1 MSDYK
6 QLRQSALNRSLSDL
20 PRNVVPTG
28 NAYQDY
34 AVSRGISVDQA
45 RADHLNEVALR
56 KKAEL
61 EGIKAKQQQERQLR
75 VLAGESPDKVNREV
89 AIAEQNASTMS
100 GAQRLQNV
108 MNGGYDPE
116 FSRDLDNKSPEELG
130 MLYGAEVQAFATQR
144 ARNELS
150 AMATTMSNRGEQ
162 GSALGSI
169 VQGATQGTANL
180 LNTANIL
187 IHQGISAPIE
197 ALYDSAT
204 TDETYEA
211 ALRRKRA
218 QGWKG
223 HNEIQDGI
231 DGFFSQFDSEAQA
244 NEKKSDMAVGQ
255 LAEALRLRNERQYRN
270 KTEIDWDTARKAA
283 ASDADKLDNYGKN
296 ISKEK
301 LFTGVGE
308 QLPQLALAYA
318 TGGLGSSAFKS
329 AGTAYAGRGALSFG
343 EKAVVRLGTSE
354 LNKLGSIGA
363 SIGIG
368 AEAGAQD
375 FVGAGAD
382 AYKAVEELPQEALDK
397 SPNYQKLIKSGM
409 SPKDAR
415 EALAVEAAD
424 KAGTKSGLITAGSAG
439 ALGSIFEKALF
450 GLGGKLTKNNAILGL
465 GSPAT
470 EAFSEGLE
478 EYWNNTAP
486 KEAVNDV
493 LGYNYHADPSIYS
506 TSAVTQAAA
515 ISGLVGSAGAVR
527 TSGSVAKQA
536 ASKALNIAK
545 NTKFGKIVADKFN
558 KASKD
563 REETASA
570 EATTFEHFHKSEDNE
585 NSATAAV
592 IKTLVSEFAKAANV
606 KEEDLTTKDYENFSY
621 AVRDSYEKAKAENN
635 TEKVKHYEAIFD
647 TVRNAAF
654 ADLKENYSDKNILG
668 GKRLSNMIKK
678 LSDPNISE
686 EQKAKYLEYLEQAKA
701 KHIDSV
707 RVAQVLESGFMANL
721 DASRKFNP
729 DQEADNVDISEY
741 LNGKPVNLSN
751 VLFSATK
758 VKKDIQANPEK
769 ASAIFNKWVETAL
782 GTVTQEDVTP
792 EILKNIKA
800 TALDML
806 GVVSKS
812 DLSDNPYS
820 TASIKVI
827 KKLLNN
833 LPDNTSETQAKTFY
847 GKWLDPNKGVL
858 HYITNMAHNDDG
870 MSRLFAFRASQ
881 SAKFNALSNLLIE
894 QAGNTDSKGNFK
906 SPQKVL
912 LEEDKF
918 LQKQDG
924 SGDVEFT
931 SISQVQKYMGMLI
944 GEEKAFDKIIQDVV
958 DTLDSKSDKKPKTEE
973 KAKTESKAKENTTA
987 DMFEEGETNNESTEE
1002 TKAEPKAEEKAEPEK
1017 KDSTE
1022 EKVKSEP
1029 KEESKKDD
1037 FEEIKG
1043 ESEPIIAEDKTE
1055 AKKEDKN
1062 TSESR
1067 QNEQE
1072 AKSEEKAKETP
1083 KTEEKA
1089 PKTES
1094 KPKTEEKT
1102 VDPTKGIYRNKK
1114 GEVEIQASK
1123 NRSSILSNFSKY
1135 SFEYGGL
1142 KFDSIEEAYQVFK
1155 SNPQTEEELQQ
1166 RYEELTAKVA
1176 KLSGYRVDGN
1186 GIEVLKGK
1194 PKLSGTDTATNIELM
1209 RSLIAKRFK
1218 EDAAFR
1224 EALLSTKDST
1234 LVHGK
1239 GSVIEKAFTD
1249 ILTELRDGSVKAAT
1263 ESKAKKDSINIADL
1277 DAEKI
1282 KAIYSNYGVEI
1293 ADVNIVGNEA
1303 VNNVFKGVIYS
1314 GGAKGADRAWA
1325 AMINT
1330 TGVSSKQIHHFNLND
1345 KDSMENAIG
1354 TNIGLKPDSALVNTL
1369 EKVIS
1374 NFKDKDK
1381 FTRKAQGHIDKLRI
1395 ALQGGAKKANVRQVS
1410 LTGRNI
1416 LQVVWSSSVVAAAP
1430 ATGNIRSGTMTAIL
1444 LGAYLGK
1451 PVLVLDTNSKNG
1463 NDWYQVTGYKQGAY
1477 TMTKVADPMQFFGS
1491 SFSDGVSRNFT
1502 FVGSRNHLM
1511 NHENLRKEMVNF
1523 VTKAFNGNEDAIDK
1537 AFEKSIIDDGLMNDS
1552 RNSDKTYEETI
1563 NDNSEIAR
1571 VDSVKPSERKNFRQ
1585 ETLDAFHEAI
1595 ADLPKEE
1602 REAAERAAV
1611 INGFYYQGDSVFAR
1625 YGNKAMNQYD
1635 SLAKVLDST
1644 EEITDEDKAAALRD
1658 INTGLS
1664 EEDATNMVAT
1674 KPKEVDSLIDA
1685 VRNTVRFVEEKYA
1698 VSSLNLS
1705 KESMRN
1711 PSAVLDLYGKTED
1724 GRVVMPK
1731 GFIIGLALGFIDAIN
1746 HGLSGMAETTDNYE
1760 ENVSV
1765 NNKST
1770 YHQKFNPYFLTRED
1784 TNENSPTKGTLL
1796 VSKDAF
1802 KDIELLSSDLP
1813 SLGLPTN
1820 SYVEQLGNFMMKR
1833 LGVSFSKDMPIDV
1846 KHGTK
1851 SSLGNELFSLLHT
1864 SYLVRNYELSVP
1876 DGKFMTTK
1884 VMFSGALPAGI
1895 SPHFA
1900 RALQQIVFSAQFP
1913 NSEHV
1918 IYDPSKHGKVTKKG
1932 GVKETRTAEQTVEH
1946 YENLNFGEENPSPI
1960 ANVIEIAGLT
1970 NNSLFEPVMN
1980 PEWEKEKGY
1989 HVARLGEE
1997 SPFKGKHNPD
2007 VRHVPKTMKEARY
2020 NQTQIPFK
2028 LNLDAYA
2035 LLKDNPELFFRLYG
2049 GKDLEDKEGKTTQKV
2064 EQITSKS
2071 DQLRQQILTVEKI
2084 IQEAIEKNIP
2094 LEELVLY
2101 FDNKVI
2107 ANQRLMQTS
2116 PFNPQNNKILRELF
2130 QPVHNPI
2137 SVEELEAMSKDGQ
2150 VELTDGITLP
2160 LDVLK
2165 GYLADWEKGVTL
2177 TDDRDIVKHIK
2188 DVAKVLRD
2196 DLHNTT
2202 VTPVE
2207 AQERNLRNLFGAMAQ
2222 SLGIKVER
2230 EAPHA
2235 ALYKLAKLINTPLIQ
2250 DAIAIQT
2257 AALKGDT
2264 KSLDYDKAARAFADK
2279 YGNDTARAFAAVRA
2293 IATYLTAPNGKF
2305 DSYLFFETDGVTN
2318 GTTNYTA
2325 QDGTLTDLTHSV
2337 GIFEGQYLQH
2347 RILKLQEQGVDI
2359 NSLTPEE
2366 LSTLIGGMPEALR
2379 EREYIVESFLS
2390 VTPEEFDAMIKEGSI
2405 DAEVGRV
2412 AFRNNTNTAIQQLT
2426 SEVNFGAYEDKQRM
2440 PSASTV
2446 IDLFNNNGRKI
2457 GKAVVAI
2464 KSVVSDVY
2472 QQIAQE
2478 ITNDFIND
2486 FGADLRFNDPETQ
2499 DHLDTVHEIIKSQG
2513 LPQGINTKLAD
2524 IHNLAAL
2531 AVAID
2536 VPQSDQYNRT
2546 ARKIINRL
2554 EWAMYTF
2561 PQLAVRQPNA
2571 RMYFKRG
2578 NGDVVS
2584 YVPVDFFGMTINDLI
2599 SLSKKNVE
2607 VDAVSRSIAKSPSQP
2622 LVYGGGK
2629 NGIMNQMYND
2639 WSSAIVNLVDRVR
2652 ELHSDESTIKSD
2664 EATNLTRLL
2673 LTLQPT
2679 TGKFDFDVNKF
2690 KDSYYMSQLT
2700 KTIIRDGYDNVR
2712 DNLGKLTV
2720 AASRGVYSPLI
2731 NTRQV
2736 MSTQS
2741 DSLLRIAYVNF
2752 HKGLEQFKK
2761 ERAER
2766 NGWDENHIE
2775 YNTLPDKATFE
2786 AILKKAYLEAGL
2798 PTAASDKAAKGIS
2811 SYYENNL
2818 TGNEQNLKTDSG
2830 LVRPSVVTNVASK
2843 STKYGGDYITTYKI
2857 YEAFKA
2863 YHSLGAKVLTNTV
2876 VSREALV
2883 QDKVLQ
2889 AFRTLGIFFTNV
2901 YDGLDAMW
2909 QYAKAFSRITNTA
2922 FYNVHD
2928 NSNITQDHL
2937 LKFMYSSIMNY
2948 RLPAVKEDKLKRMR
2962 ELMDKEV
2969 KGVIYNNIVD
2979 ANRALADAIDK
2990 TINDA
2995 EVKKP
3000 ISVSGNEYLGY
3011 VTLTRSENNSENGF
3025 FAENKVKAFA
3035 EGKDVPLTELNTK
3048 QLMEAHLFAG
3058 YSVYEIEESGKFYI
3072 SESIEYDNPNLV
3084 AYRHKNRLKGTFSD
3098 MRRQAIEKEVMYKVW
3113 NNDLPIAVGTFAGTG
3128 TGSTHNFNPTTIR
3141 NLEKLNQEYKQY
3153 VIELQKKDPD
3163 SYIPTFN
3170 EFVYSGYHSLGDKI
3184 KEYLRI
3190 AQGKYPVF
3198 SDIDKSDFATEP
3210 KNLKEAF
3217 KTLDKYVNSHF
3228 LSNYHAK
3235 LLYTLRPLMET
3246 LGIDE
3251 LPVTDDASVF
3261 KEWADKAGVPFDDS
3275 GLVVEGQY
3283 IGGAGIYFDGQI
3295 KSLAHEVIHAVM
3307 ENSLNL
3313 YFGTDK
3319 ASIDFRKANKGFVQ
3333 NAQLLVEQ
3341 VKSFAKFLD
3350 DSSFL
3355 NDEVA
3360 KVMNMSAN
3368 EIAVEEDKRV
3378 AIIGLAKVLDNPEST
3393 PKDKYVALQ
3402 EILAYALT
3410 EESLVGKLAK
3420 ASGAEVR
3427 GAKKSVWQK
3436 IVSAV
3441 RDRISVLTKA
3451 FSKLWFGSDTVAAKD
3466 SLMPELL
3473 ASMQS
3478 LAEQAHKA
3486 EAQTE
3491 IFTNLYSAT
3500 KEEAAAENEVYS
3512 FLDDLVKT
3520 YNNNSS
3526 IDFNSPIF
3534 SKPTNKVIFSLSDEM
3549 AKQLIANGYKL
3560 SPLQR
3565 ESLSRLSL
3573 LLQTVMDND
3582 NGFRTLATSILN
3594 DVMTSEDVENILPS
3608 QVVKVLQDKSS
3619 EGAVAQTLALLAVI
3633 PETSSL
3639 TNKAEE
3645 KVDILP
3651 RIGRTIE
3658 NILSG
3663 NTKAKESLMA
3673 QIRHLA
3679 STASGYD
3686 YSLISDKLFK
3696 DEIVKE
3702 KFKDAAER
3710 DVIADK
3716 VENLT
3721 GVLPEGFASIIQH
3734 VMMDWAS
3741 MPLEGMTNA
3750 DTESFVGKSLQNI
3763 LENRIKDKGRIDGIG
3778 RLIRLFIQMRNDTKP
3793 FYRMRA
3799 SFSATLEH
3807 VRERSRKAVPN
3818 TIHAAF
3824 RQEGVKIRSGQDK
3837 AIANAILRTSAFN
3850 LYTGNSKAFAKLL
3863 TDSTAR
3869 SARIESLY
3877 NELKNKL
3884 GSMGIDVNVANWINW
3899 QTSGLADLQTKRVA
3913 KSFNG
3918 ITHSILPNTRAIAA
3932 LPIGKQYT
3940 GNRTYQSLIDDLL
3953 PMVQEMTALKALNNV
3968 SNEDI
3973 AEVVELTK
3981 YKAFDMLMSQAKDID
3996 NFGDKYDLRGTEG
4009 IVMNKR
4015 NPNQDMKVVK
4025 EGSEEMLEM
4034 SKMGYKPIDTIKWA
4048 NQEYIVMFTD
4058 ANPLSRY
4065 QAGSFGFAGMSNKGT
4080 ALSSG
4085 EGLRSVATQINDK
4098 NIRFDQIINNTYA
4111 AAMYNKNFYD
4121 GMTEY
4126 SHVKPLIGRTG
4137 KIYAHSLEVDSDTV
4151 ENTFQTTEEGISAL
4165 GNLQGRYFEQDFT
4178 IKVNTKNAEIL
4189 KNEYL
4194 NSRRKQEWIILD
4206 GKVKPLSNK
4215 PADIQY
4221 ANHLNDF
4228 YERLPKQTRDLL
4240 TETKGLP
4247 VRKSEVDNIVG
4258 YNRIDVTNL
4267 FNGTSTLPTNV
4278 QETIRN
4284 VLGTFGISKENIKYL
4299 KDAQDVFAGLVGYVK
4314 EIMLIRS
4321 IIVPVQNIVSN
4332 VIHLVNLGIPLKD
4345 IVTNTRVGIAEAKRY
4360 TENRIQIA
4368 ELYTAM
4374 RDPNMTQAKR
4384 DVLTARIKH
4393 LSDTIKN
4400 SPINPLVEAGM
4411 FSNISSAAG
4420 YEQQGLDKS
4429 FNIRSRVKD
4438 KLGLTDWFDAFN
4450 ASGFGRFV
4458 NNLLIAESS
4467 DTFDFM
4473 KKSLDY
4479 GDFVAK
4485 FVLYEHL
4492 TKKSAINSR
4501 AALDIALEEFVNYSM
4516 NRGATFDYLNTMGLT
4531 WFVSY
4536 ATGIQKVI
4544 WKMMRRSALKTSAI
4558 YAMSKATGI
4567 SAVPVGNPI
4576 DKSWD
4581 YATSPTNVLDGFEA
4595 HYLHKLFEMF

>member
-1 MSDYK
+1 MANNYVNPFLKALSNHKVGAGRVDYT
-6 QLRQSALNRSLSDL
+6 SPFVDAALAQ
-20 PRNVVPTG
+20 G
-28 NAYQDY
+28 
-34 AVSRGISVDQA
+34 VSTDVA
-45 RADHLNEVALR
+45 RERHIAEVTAR
-56 KKAEL
+56 KKAAIDSAQAE
-61 EGIKAKQQQERQLR
+61 QERERNLR
-75 VLAGESPDKVNREV
+75 ILGGESPEVVEKERE
-89 AIAEQNASTMS
+89 ASAQYENMTGAERFQN
-100 GAQRLQNV
+100 LLK
-108 MNGGYDPE
+108 GGYDPE
-116 FSRDLDNKSPEELG
+116 YYRALKEKSPYDVGL
-130 MLYGAEVQAFATQR
+130 LYGDEA
-144 ARNELS
+144 
-150 AMATTMSNRGEQ
+150 
-162 GSALGSI
+162 GSI
-169 VQGATQGTANL
+169 AQQLQVNRLQNVSTVLGGEDKAGSVVGT
-180 LNTANIL
+180 I
-187 IHQGISAPIE
+187 
-197 ALYDSAT
+197 
-204 TDETYEA
+204 
-211 ALRRKRA
+211 A
-218 QGWKG
+218 QGLG
-223 HNEIQDGI
+223 RGV
-231 DGFFSQFDSEAQA
+231 SQLGNTVLSL
-244 NEKKSDMAVGQ
+244 GQ
-255 LAEALRLRNERQYRN
+255 LAVDDGSTTLEDFAKREQDISEFWDEFNSSRQNYKKRSDASIKALAEDARIDTEMSLAQQGVEREEARRQ
-270 KTEIDWDTARKAA
+270 A
-283 ASDADKLDNYGKN
+283 ASLADTIDYYGN
-296 ISKEK
+296 NTTTEDIWS
-301 LFTGVGE
+301 GVGE
-308 QLPQLALAYA
+308 QLPQLAAAIYS
-318 TGGLGSSAFKS
+318 GGLSAAGTKLATATASKALTGAVKKS
-329 AGTAYAGRGALSFG
+329 AIK
-343 EKAVVRLGTSE
+343 KAAT
-354 LNKLGSIGA
+354 IGA
-363 SIGIG
+363 SLGIG
-368 AEAGAQD
+368 AEAGLQD
-375 FVGAGAD
+375 GLSAASE
-382 AYKAVEELPQEALDK
+382 AYSDIMQMSKEELQSA
-397 SPNYQKLIKSGM
+397 PNYVALINQGKSHE
-409 SPKDAR
+409 
-415 EALAVEAAD
+415 EAKKELALSAA
-424 KAGTKSGLITAGSAG
+424 KRAGTVSGLYTFGSAG
-439 ALGSIFEKALF
+439 TIGSF
-450 GLGGKLTKNNAILGL
+450 GERILGGFTKGSTKGGALMGL
-465 GSPAT
+465 SSLAT
-470 EAFSEGLE
+470 EPASEYGE
-478 EYWNNTAP
+478 EFVNITAP
-486 KEAVNDV
+486 KEAVNTA
-493 LGYNYHADPSIYS
+493 LGEDKYADPTIYAK
-506 TSAVTQAAA
+506 TGATRAAA
-515 ISGLVGSAGAVR
+515 IAGAFGGASSVK
-527 TSGSVAKQA
+527 TSGSIAKHA
-536 ASKALNIAK
+536 ASKALDVVK
-545 NTKFGKIVADKFN
+545 NTKFGKSVAEKFN

-563 REETASA
+563 REETAST
-570 EATTFEHFHKSEDNE
+570 EATAFEHFHKSEDNE

-635 TEKVKHYEAIFD
+635 EEKIKHYEAIFD

-654 ADLKENYSDKNILG
+654 ADLKENYSDKSILG

-707 RVAQVLESGFMANL
+707 HVAQVLESGFMANL
-721 DASRKFNP
+721 DASRRFNP
-729 DQEADNVDISEY
+729 EQEADNVDISEY

-792 EILKNIKA
+792 EILKNIKT

-806 GVVSKS
+806 GVMSKS
-812 DLSDNPYS
+812 DLSDNAYT
-820 TASIKVI
+820 TASLNVV
-827 KKLLNN
+827 KKLLNK
-833 LPDNTSETQAKTFY
+833 LPDNMSETQAKTFY

-858 HYITNMAHNDDG
+858 HYITNMAHTDDG

-881 SAKFNALSNLLIE
+881 AAKFNALSNLLIE
-894 QAGNTDSKGNFK
+894 QAGHTDSKGNFK

-924 SGDVEFT
+924 TGDVEFT
-931 SISQVQKYMGMLI
+931 SISQVQKYMGMLV

-958 DTLDSKSDKKPKTEE
+958 DTLDAKSGKKPKTEE
-973 KAKTESKAKENTTA
+973 KAKTESKAKEGTTA
-987 DMFEEGETNNESTEE
+987 DMFEEEEAKNESTEE
-1002 TKAEPKAEEKAEPEK
+1002 TKAEPKAEVKA
-1017 KDSTE
+1017 
-1022 EKVKSEP
+1022 EP
-1029 KEESKKDD
+1029 KEESKQEAKQDN
-1037 FEEIKG
+1037 FEEVKE
-1043 ESEPIIAEDKTE
+1043 ESEPIVAEDKTE

-1083 KTEEKA
+1083 KSEEKA

-1094 KPKTEEKT
+1094 KPKSEEKT
-1102 VDPTKGIYRNKK
+1102 VDPTRGIYRNKK
-1114 GEVEIQASK
+1114 GEVEVQASK
-1123 NRSSILSNFSKY
+1123 NRSSILSNFAKY

-1166 RYEELTAKVA
+1166 RYEELSA
-1176 KLSGYRVDGN
+1176 KLAKIDGYRVDGN
-1186 GIEVLKGK
+1186 GVEVLKGK

-1224 EALLSTKDST
+1224 EALLSTKGST

-1249 ILTELRDGSVKAAT
+1249 ILTELRDGSAKAAT
-1263 ESKAKKDSINIADL
+1263 ESKAKKDSINIAAL

-1282 KAIYSNYGVEI
+1282 KDIYSNYGIEI

-1303 VNNVFKGVIYS
+1303 VDNAFKGVIYS
-1314 GGAKGADRAWA
+1314 GGAKGADRVLA

-1345 KDSMENAIG
+1345 QDSMENAIG
-1354 TNIGLKPDSALVNTL
+1354 TNIGLKPDWKLVESL
-1369 EKVIS
+1369 DKVIS
-1374 NFKDKDK
+1374 NIKGKDK
-1381 FTRKAQGHIDKLRI
+1381 FERKAQRHIRDLSI
-1395 ALQGGAKKANVRQVS
+1395 ALQGGANEDGIRQAS
-1410 LTGRNI
+1410 LAARNI
-1416 LQVVWSSSVVAAAP
+1416 LQVVWSSAVVAAAP

-1444 LGAYLGK
+1444 LGAYLGR

-1502 FVGSRNHLM
+1502 FIGSRNHLL
-1511 NHENLRKEMVNF
+1511 NHENLRVEMVNF
-1523 VTKAFNGNEDAIDK
+1523 ITKAFNGNEDAVDK
-1537 AFEKSIIDDGLMNDS
+1537 AFEEAIIDDNLMADT
-1552 RNSDKTYEETI
+1552 RNSGKTYEEHI
-1563 NDNSEIAR
+1563 NDNSDILK

-1644 EEITDEDKAAALRD
+1644 EESTDEDKVSALRD
-1658 INTGLS
+1658 INTDLT
-1664 EEDATNMVAT
+1664 EEAAANMVAT
-1674 KPKEVDSLIDA
+1674 KPEDVDALIEG
-1685 VRNTVRFVEEKYA
+1685 VRNAVRFVEEKYA
-1698 VSSLNLS
+1698 VSSLNMS

-1724 GRVVMPK
+1724 GRIVMPK
-1731 GFIIGLALGFIDAIN
+1731 GFTIGLALGFIDAVN

-1760 ENVSV
+1760 ESV
-1765 NNKST
+1765 DVGSEAT
-1770 YHQKFNPYFLTRED
+1770 YHQRFNPYILTRED
-1784 TNENSPTKGTLL
+1784 DNERSPTRGSLL
-1796 VSKDAF
+1796 VSKDFF
-1802 KDIELLSSDLP
+1802 KDIEFTSSDL
-1813 SLGLPTN
+1813 SNLGMPTN
-1820 SYVEQLGNFMMKR
+1820 TYVEQLGNFMMKR
-1833 LGVSFSKDMPIDV
+1833 LGVSFSKDIPVDV

-1851 SSLGNELFSLLHT
+1851 SSLGNELLALLHT
-1864 SYLVRNYELSVP
+1864 SFLVRNYNLTVA
-1876 DGKFMTTK
+1876 DGSFKTTK

-1900 RALQQIVFSAQFP
+1900 RAFQQAVYRVQFP
-1913 NSEHV
+1913 NSEYV
-1918 IYDPSKHGKVTKKG
+1918 IYDPNKHGVITKKG
-1932 GVKETRTAEQTVEH
+1932 GKKETRTVEQTIEH
-1946 YENLNFGEENPSPI
+1946 FENLNFGEENPSPI

-1980 PEWEKEKGY
+1980 PEWAKEKGY

-2007 VRHVPKTMKEARY
+2007 VRHVPKSLKEARHS
-2020 NQTQIPFK
+2020 QTQIPFK

-2035 LLKDNPELFFRLYG
+2035 LFKDNPDLFFRLHG
-2049 GKDLEDKEGKTTQKV
+2049 GKDLEDKEGKTSQKV
-2064 EQITSKS
+2064 EQISSKS
-2071 DQLRQQILTVEKI
+2071 DQLRQQMNTVEKI
-2084 IQEAIEKNIP
+2084 IQESVEKGIP
-2094 LEELVLY
+2094 LDELVLY

-2137 SVEELEAMSKDGQ
+2137 SVEDLEAMSKDGQ
-2150 VELTDGITLP
+2150 VELADGITLP
-2160 LDVLK
+2160 LDILRD
-2165 GYLADWEKGVTL
+2165 YLEDWKEGVTL

-2188 DVAKVLRD
+2188 DVAKGLRE

-2202 VTPVE
+2202 VSPVDV
-2207 AQERNLRNLFGAMAQ
+2207 QTRNLRNLFGAMAQ
-2222 SLGIKVER
+2222 ALGIKVER

-2235 ALYKLAKLINTPLIQ
+2235 ALYKLAKLINKPLIQ
-2250 DAIAIQT
+2250 DVIAIQD

-2264 KSLDYDKAARAFADK
+2264 KSIDYDKAARAFADK

-2293 IATYLTAPNGKF
+2293 ITTYLTAPNGKF

-2325 QDGTLTDLTHSV
+2325 QDGTLTNLTHSV
-2337 GIFEGQYLQH
+2337 GIFEGRYLQH

-2379 EREYIVESFLS
+2379 EREYIVESFLNVS
-2390 VTPEEFDAMIKEGSI
+2390 PEEFEAMIKEGSI
-2405 DAEVGRV
+2405 DAEAGRV
-2412 AFRNNTNTAIQQLT
+2412 TFRNDTNTAIQQLS
-2426 SEVNFGAYEDKQRM
+2426 SEVNFGTYEDKERM

-2457 GKAVVAI
+2457 GKAVVST

-2478 ITNDFIND
+2478 ITNSFVSN
-2486 FGADLRFNDPETQ
+2486 FGANLLFHNPETQ
-2499 DHLDTVHEIIKSQG
+2499 DHLNLIDEIVKG
-2513 LPQGINTKLAD
+2513 EGFPNGINTKLAD
-2524 IHNLAAL
+2524 IHNLDAL
-2531 AVAID
+2531 SVAIN
-2536 VPQSDQYNRT
+2536 VPQLDQYNET
-2546 ARKIINRL
+2546 ASRVTKRL
-2554 EWAMYTF
+2554 NWAMFTF

-2571 RMYFKRG
+2571 RMYFRSKDG
-2578 NGDVVS
+2578 SVVG
-2584 YVPVDFFGMTINDLI
+2584 YTPIDFFDMTINDVI
-2599 SLSKKNVE
+2599 SLNRKNVE
-2607 VDAVSRSIAKSPSQP
+2607 VDAVSRSIAKSPAQP

-2639 WSSAIVNLVDRVR
+2639 WSSAIVDLVDRIR
-2652 ELHSDESTIKSD
+2652 ELHSDESTIGSA
-2664 EATNLTRLL
+2664 ESVNLTRLL
-2673 LTLQPT
+2673 LALQPT
-2679 TGKFDFDVNKF
+2679 LNRFNLDVSKF
-2690 KDSYYMSQLT
+2690 KDTYYMSQLT
-2700 KTIIRDGYDNVR
+2700 KSIIRDSYNNVR

-2720 AASRGVYSPLI
+2720 SASKAVYSPLI
-2731 NTRQV
+2731 ATREI
-2736 MSTQS
+2736 MSS
-2741 DSLLRIAYVNF
+2741 LADSLMNIAYANF

-2786 AILKKAYLEAGL
+2786 SILKKAYLEAGL
-2798 PTAASDKAAKGIS
+2798 PTAASDKAAKGIM

-2818 TGNEQNLKTDSG
+2818 TGNEKKLKTDAG
-2830 LVRPSVVTNVASK
+2830 LVRPTVVTNIASK
-2843 STKYGGDYITTYKI
+2843 SAKYNGDYIDTYKV

-2889 AFRTLGIFFTNV
+2889 AFKTLGINFTNV

-2909 QYAKAFSRITNTA
+2909 QYAKAFSLITNTA
-2922 FYNVHD
+2922 FYNVHE

-2937 LKFMYSSIMNY
+2937 LKFLHSSIMNY
-2948 RLPAVKEDKLKRMR
+2948 RLPAIKEDRLNRMR

-2969 KGVIYNNIVD
+2969 SGIVFANNGE
-2979 ANRALADAIDK
+2979 ALQALYDAILK
-2990 TINDA
+2990 TLKDD
-2995 EVKKP
+2995 EVKAP
-3000 ISVSGNEYLGY
+3000 ISVSGNEYLGLA
-3011 VTLTRSENNSENGF
+3011 TLGDRTDSDNVDSFFSEDKVKSFAKGEKVILTENN
-3025 FAENKVKAFA
+3025 
-3035 EGKDVPLTELNTK
+3035 TRY
-3048 QLMEAHLFAG
+3048 LMQAHLNYG
-3058 YSVYEIEESGKFYI
+3058 YSVYENEETGKFYI
-3072 SESIEYDNPNLV
+3072 SENVDFANPNLL
-3084 AYRHKNRLKGTFSD
+3084 AYKRRNKLKNIFSD
-3098 MRRQAIEKEVMYKVW
+3098 MRRQAIEKKVMYEVW
-3113 NNDLPIAVGTFAGTG
+3113 KNDLPVAVGTFAGTG
-3128 TGSTHNFNPTTIR
+3128 TGSVHNFNPTTIN
-3141 NLEKLNQEYKQY
+3141 NLAKLNEEYDRY
-3153 VIELQKKDPD
+3153 VAKLKEDDPN

-3170 EFVYSGYHSLGDKI
+3170 EFVYSGYHFLGEKI
-3184 KEYLRI
+3184 KEYLRV
-3190 AQGKYPVF
+3190 AQGAYPAFTGVG
-3198 SDIDKSDFATEP
+3198 IDGFAVKP
-3210 KNLKEAF
+3210 KNMEEAF
-3217 KTLDKYVNSHF
+3217 KELDRYVNSHF

-3235 LLYTLRPLMET
+3235 LLYALRPLMET
-3246 LGIDE
+3246 LGIDK
-3251 LPVTDDASVF
+3251 LPITVDANEF
-3261 KEWADKAGVPFDDS
+3261 KEWADKAGVPFDNS
-3275 GLVVEGQY
+3275 GLAVEGQY
-3283 IGGAGIYFDGQI
+3283 ITDTGIYFDGQV

-3307 ENSLNL
+3307 EQSLNL
-3313 YFGTDK
+3313 YFGDDK

-3333 NAQLLVEQ
+3333 NAQLLIEQ
-3341 VKSFAKFLD
+3341 VRTFAKFLD

-3378 AIIGLAKVLDNPEST
+3378 AIIALAKVLENPEST
-3393 PKDKYVALQ
+3393 PKDKYIALQ

-3441 RDRISVLTKA
+3441 RDRISALTKA
-3451 FSKLWFGSDTVAAKD
+3451 FSKLWFGSDKVAARD

-3491 IFTNLYSAT
+3491 IFNNLYSAT

-3534 SKPTNKVIFSLSDEM
+3534 SKPTNKVIFTLSDEL
-3549 AKQLIANGYKL
+3549 AKQLIKDGYKL

-3565 ESLSRLSL
+3565 ESMSRLSL

-3582 NGFRTLATSILN
+3582 NSFRTLATSILN
-3594 DVMTSEDVENILPS
+3594 DVMTSEDVENILPP
-3608 QVVKVLQDKSS
+3608 QVINALHSKSS

-3639 TNKAEE
+3639 VNKSEE

-3663 NTKAKESLMA
+3663 NTKAKESLMN

-3696 DEIVKE
+3696 DEIVKD
-3702 KFKDAAER
+3702 KFKNAAER
-3710 DVIADK
+3710 DIIADK

-3734 VMMDWAS
+3734 VMMDWAT

-3807 VRERSRKAVPN
+3807 VRERSRNTVPN

-3824 RQEGVKIRSGQDK
+3824 RQEGVRIRPVQDK

-3869 SARIESLY
+3869 STRIEAIY
-3877 NELKNKL
+3877 NELSDKL
-3884 GSMGIDVNVANWINW
+3884 RSMGIDANVANWINW
-3899 QTSGLADLQTKRVA
+3899 QTSGLADLQTKRIA

-3953 PMVQEMTALKALNNV
+3953 PMVQEMTALKALNNA
-3968 SNEDI
+3968 SKDDI
-3973 AEVVELTK
+3973 AEVVDLTQ
-3981 YKAFDMLMSQAKDID
+3981 YKAFDMLVAQAKDID

-4015 NPNQDMKVVK
+4015 NHNQDMKVVK

-4048 NQEYIVMFTD
+4048 NQEYVVMFTD

-4065 QAGSFGFAGMSNKGT
+4065 QTGSFGFAGMSNKGT
-4080 ALSSG
+4080 ALSNG
-4085 EGLRSVATQINDK
+4085 EGLRSVATEVSDK

-4111 AAMYNKNFYD
+4111 AAMYNRNFYD

-4178 IKVNTKNAEIL
+4178 IKVNAKNAEIL
-4189 KNEYL
+4189 KKEYL
-4194 NSRRKQEWIILD
+4194 NSRRKQEWVILD

-4215 PADIQY
+4215 PVDVQY

-4240 TETKGLP
+4240 AETKGLP

-4278 QETIRN
+4278 QEGIRN
-4284 VLGTFGISKENIKYL
+4284 VLGAFGISKENIKYL
-4299 KDAQDVFAGLVGYVK
+4299 KEAQDIFAGAVGYVK
-4314 EIMLIRS
+4314 KIMLIRS
-4321 IIVPVQNIVSN
+4321 IAVPVQNIISN
-4332 VIHLVNLGIPLKD
+4332 AIHLVNLGIPVRD
-4345 IVTNTRVGIAEAKRY
+4345 IVTNTRIGIAEAKRY

-4368 ELYTAM
+4368 ELYTQL
-4374 RDPNMTQAKR
+4374 RDPNLSQAKR

-4393 LSDTIKN
+4393 LSDAIKN

-4420 YEQQGLDKS
+4420 YEQQGLNKD
-4429 FNIRSRVKD
+4429 FTVRSRLKD
-4438 KLGLTDWFDAFN
+4438 KLGLTDWFDAFDN
-4450 ASGFGRFV
+4450 SGFGRFV
-4458 NNLLIAESS
+4458 NNLLISDGS
-4467 DTFDFM
+4467 DTSEFM
-4473 KKSLDY
+4473 EKSLDY

-4531 WFVSY
+4531 WFMSY

-4581 YATSPTNVLDGFEA
+4581 YATSPSNVLDGFEA

>member
-1 MSDYK
+1 MANNYVNPFLKALSNHKVGAGRVDYT
-6 QLRQSALNRSLSDL
+6 SPFVDAALAQ
-20 PRNVVPTG
+20 G
-28 NAYQDY
+28 
-34 AVSRGISVDQA
+34 VSTDVA
-45 RADHLNEVALR
+45 RERHIAEVTAR
-56 KKAEL
+56 KKAAIDSAQAE
-61 EGIKAKQQQERQLR
+61 QERERNLR
-75 VLAGESPDKVNREV
+75 ILGGESPEVVEKERE
-89 AIAEQNASTMS
+89 ASAQYENMTGAERFQN
-100 GAQRLQNV
+100 LLK
-108 MNGGYDPE
+108 GGYDPE
-116 FSRDLDNKSPEELG
+116 YYRALKEKSPYDVGL
-130 MLYGAEVQAFATQR
+130 LYGDEA
-144 ARNELS
+144 
-150 AMATTMSNRGEQ
+150 
-162 GSALGSI
+162 GSI
-169 VQGATQGTANL
+169 AQQLQVNRLQNVSTVLGGEDKAGSVVGTIAQGLGRGVSQLG
-180 LNTANIL
+180 NTVLSLGQLAVDDGSTTL
-187 IHQGISAPIE
+187 EDFAKREQGISE
-197 ALYDSAT
+197 FW
-204 TDETYEA
+204 DEFNSSRQNYK
-211 ALRRKRA
+211 KRA
-218 QGWKG
+218 DASIK
-223 HNEIQDGI
+223 
-231 DGFFSQFDSEAQA
+231 A
-244 NEKKSDMAVGQ
+244 
-255 LAEALRLRNERQYRN
+255 LAEDARIDTEMSLAQQGVER
-270 KTEIDWDTARKAA
+270 EEARRQA
-283 ASDADKLDNYGKN
+283 ASLADTIDYYGN
-296 ISKEK
+296 NTTTEDIWS
-301 LFTGVGE
+301 GVGE
-308 QLPQLALAYA
+308 QLPQLAAAIYS
-318 TGGLGSSAFKS
+318 GGLSAAGTKLATATASKALTGAVKKS
-329 AGTAYAGRGALSFG
+329 AIK
-343 EKAVVRLGTSE
+343 KAAT
-354 LNKLGSIGA
+354 IGA
-363 SIGIG
+363 SLGIG
-368 AEAGAQD
+368 AEAGLQD
-375 FVGAGAD
+375 GLSAASETYSDIMQMSKEELQSAPNYVALINQGKSHEEAKKELALSAAKRAGA
-382 AYKAVEELPQEALDK
+382 V
-397 SPNYQKLIKSGM
+397 
-409 SPKDAR
+409 
-415 EALAVEAAD
+415 
-424 KAGTKSGLITAGSAG
+424 SGLYTFGSAG
-439 ALGSIFEKALF
+439 TIGSF
-450 GLGGKLTKNNAILGL
+450 GERILGGFTKGSTKGGALMGL
-465 GSPAT
+465 SSLAT
-470 EAFSEGLE
+470 EPASEYGE
-478 EYWNNTAP
+478 EFVNITAP
-486 KEAVNDV
+486 KEAVNTA
-493 LGYNYHADPSIYS
+493 LGEDKYADPTIYAK
-506 TSAVTQAAA
+506 TGATRAAA
-515 ISGLVGSAGAVR
+515 IAGAFGGASSVK
-527 TSGSVAKQA
+527 TSGSIAKHA
-536 ASKALNIAK
+536 ASKALDVAK
-545 NTKFGKIVADKFN
+545 NTKFGKSVAEKFN

-570 EATTFEHFHKSEDNE
+570 EASAFEHFHKSEDNE

-635 TEKVKHYEAIFD
+635 EEKIKHYEAIFD

-668 GKRLSNMIKK
+668 GKRLANMIKK

-701 KHIDSV
+701 KHVDSA
-707 RVAQVLESGFMANL
+707 RVAQVLESSFMVNL
-721 DASRKFNP
+721 DTSRNFNP
-729 DQEADNVDISEY
+729 EQEADEVDISKY
-741 LNGKPVNLSN
+741 LNGKPANLSN
-751 VLFSATK
+751 VLFSATR

-782 GTVTQEDVTP
+782 GTITQEDVTP
-792 EILKNIKA
+792 DILKNIKA

-806 GVVSKS
+806 NTMSKS

-827 KKLLNN
+827 KKLLNK
-833 LPDNTSETQAKTFY
+833 LPDNMSETQAKTFY

-858 HYITNMAHNDDG
+858 HYITNMANTDDG

-894 QAGNTDSKGNFK
+894 QAGNVDSKGNFK

-912 LEEDKF
+912 LDEDKF

-924 SGDVEFT
+924 SGDVEFK
-931 SISQVQKYMGMLI
+931 SIKEVHKYMGMLI

-958 DTLDSKSDKKPKTEE
+958 DTLDAKTGKKPKSEE
-973 KAKTESKAKENTTA
+973 TPKAEPKAEENTTA
-987 DMFEEGETNNESTEE
+987 DMFEEEETNNESTEE
-1002 TKAEPKAEEKAEPEK
+1002 TKAEPEAKKESTSEPEK
-1017 KDSTE
+1017 ESTTE
-1022 EKVKSEP
+1022 EKVKDKP
-1029 KEESKKDD
+1029 KEESKKNDSTKD
-1037 FEEIKG
+1037 NFEEVK
-1043 ESEPIIAEDKTE
+1043 EEAEPIIAEDKTE
-1055 AKKEDKN
+1055 AKKEEKN

-1067 QNEQE
+1067 QNKPE
-1072 AKSEEKAKETP
+1072 AKVEEKAKETS

-1123 NRSSILSNFSKY
+1123 NRSSVLSNFSKY

-1166 RYEELTAKVA
+1166 RYEELSA
-1176 KLSGYRVDGN
+1176 KLAKIDGYRVDGN
-1186 GIEVLKGK
+1186 GVEVLKGK

-1224 EALLSTKDST
+1224 EALLSTKGST

-1249 ILTELRDGSVKAAT
+1249 ILTELRDGSAKAAA
-1263 ESKAKKDSINIADL
+1263 ESKAKKDSINIAAL

-1293 ADVNIVGNEA
+1293 ADVNIIGNEA
-1303 VNNVFKGVIYS
+1303 VDNAFKGVIYS
-1314 GGAKGADRAWA
+1314 GGAKGADRVWA
-1325 AMINT
+1325 AMINA

-1345 KDSMENAIG
+1345 QDSMENAIG
-1354 TNIGLKPDSALVNTL
+1354 TNIGLKPDWKLVESL

-1374 NFKDKDK
+1374 NIKGKDK
-1381 FTRKAQGHIDKLRI
+1381 FERKAQRHIRDLSI
-1395 ALQGGAKKANVRQVS
+1395 AIQGGANEDGIRQAS
-1410 LTGRNI
+1410 LAARNI
-1416 LQVVWSSSVVAAAP
+1416 LQVVWSSAVVAAAP

-1444 LGAYLGK
+1444 LGAYLGR
-1451 PVLVLDTNSKNG
+1451 PVLVLDTNSQNG
-1463 NDWYQVTGYKQGAY
+1463 NDWYQVTGYKNGAY

-1511 NHENLRKEMVNF
+1511 NHENLRAEMVNF

-1537 AFEKSIIDDGLMNDS
+1537 AFEEAIIDDNLMADT
-1552 RNSDKTYEETI
+1552 RNSGKSYEEHI
-1563 NDNSEIAR
+1563 NDNSDILK

-1644 EEITDEDKAAALRD
+1644 EEITDEDKASALRD
-1658 INTGLS
+1658 INTDLT
-1664 EEDATNMVAT
+1664 EEAAANMVAT
-1674 KPKEVDSLIDA
+1674 KPEDVDALIEG
-1685 VRNTVRFVEEKYA
+1685 VRNAVRFVEEKYA
-1698 VSSLNLS
+1698 VSSLNMS

-1724 GRVVMPK
+1724 GRIVMPK
-1731 GFIIGLALGFIDAIN
+1731 GFTISLALGFIDAIN

-1760 ENVSV
+1760 ESV
-1765 NNKST
+1765 DVGSEAT
-1770 YHQKFNPYFLTRED
+1770 YHQRYNPYILTRED
-1784 TNENSPTKGTLL
+1784 DNERSPTRGSLL
-1796 VSKDAF
+1796 VSKDFF
-1802 KDIELLSSDLP
+1802 KDIEFTSSDLP
-1813 SLGLPTN
+1813 SLGMPTN
-1820 SYVEQLGNFMMKR
+1820 TYVEQLGNFMMKR
-1833 LGVSFSKDMPIDV
+1833 LGVSFSKDIPVDV

-1851 SSLGNELFSLLHT
+1851 SSLGNELRALLHT
-1864 SYLVRNYELSVP
+1864 SFLIRNYELSVA
-1876 DGKFMTTK
+1876 DGKFMSTK
-1884 VMFSGALPAGI
+1884 VIFSGALPAGI

-1900 RALQQIVFSAQFP
+1900 RAFQQAVYRAQFP
-1913 NSEHV
+1913 NSEYV
-1918 IYDPSKHGKVTKKG
+1918 IYDSNKHGVITKKG
-1932 GVKETRTAEQTVEH
+1932 GKKETRTVEQTIEH
-1946 YENLNFGEENPSPI
+1946 FENLNFGEENPSPI

-1980 PEWEKEKGY
+1980 PEWAKEKGY

-2007 VRHVPKTMKEARY
+2007 VRHVPKSMQEARY

-2035 LLKDNPELFFRLYG
+2035 LFKDNPELFFRLHG
-2049 GKDLEDKEGKTTQKV
+2049 GKDLGDKESKTSQKV
-2064 EQITSKS
+2064 EQISSKS
-2071 DQLRQQILTVEKI
+2071 DQLRQQINTVEKI
-2084 IQEAIEKNIP
+2084 IQEAIEKGIP
-2094 LEELVLY
+2094 LDELVLY

-2137 SVEELEAMSKDGQ
+2137 SVEDLEAMSKDGQ
-2150 VELTDGITLP
+2150 VELADGITLP
-2160 LDVLK
+2160 LDILK
-2165 GYLADWEKGVTL
+2165 GYLEDWKEGVTL

-2188 DVAKVLRD
+2188 DVAKGLRE
-2196 DLHNTT
+2196 DLYNTT
-2202 VTPVE
+2202 VSPVD
-2207 AQERNLRNLFGAMAQ
+2207 AQTRNLRNLFGAMAQ
-2222 SLGIKVER
+2222 ALGIKVER

-2235 ALYKLAKLINTPLIQ
+2235 ALYKLAKLINKPLIQ
-2250 DAIAIQT
+2250 DVIAIQD

-2264 KSLDYDKAARAFADK
+2264 KSIDYDKAARAFADK

-2293 IATYLTAPNGKF
+2293 ITTYLTAPNGKF

-2325 QDGTLTDLTHSV
+2325 QDGTLTNLTHSV
-2337 GIFEGQYLQH
+2337 GIFEGRYLQH

-2379 EREYIVESFLS
+2379 EREYIVESFLNVS
-2390 VTPEEFDAMIKEGSI
+2390 PEEFEAMIKEGSI
-2405 DAEVGRV
+2405 DAEAGRV
-2412 AFRNNTNTAIQQLT
+2412 TFRNDTNTSIQQLS
-2426 SEVNFGAYEDKQRM
+2426 SEVNFGTYEDKERM

-2457 GKAVVAI
+2457 GKAVVAT

-2478 ITNDFIND
+2478 ITNSFVSN
-2486 FGADLRFNDPETQ
+2486 FGANLLFNNPETQ
-2499 DHLDTVHEIIKSQG
+2499 DHLNLIDEIIREEG
-2513 LPQGINTKLAD
+2513 FPNGINTKLAD
-2524 IHNLAAL
+2524 IHNLDAL
-2531 AVAID
+2531 SIAIN
-2536 VPQSDQYNRT
+2536 VPQSDQYNES
-2546 ARKIINRL
+2546 ARRVTKRL
-2554 EWAMYTF
+2554 NWAMFTF

-2571 RMYFKRG
+2571 RMYFKNKDG
-2578 NGDVVS
+2578 SVVG
-2584 YVPVDFFGMTINDLI
+2584 YTPIDFFGMTINDVI
-2599 SLSKKNVE
+2599 SLNRKNVE
-2607 VDAVSRSIAKSPSQP
+2607 VDAVSRSIAKSPAQP

-2639 WSSAIVNLVDRVR
+2639 WSSAIVDLVDRVR
-2652 ELHSDESTIKSD
+2652 ELHSDESTIGSA
-2664 EATNLTRLL
+2664 EAINLTRLL
-2673 LTLQPT
+2673 LALQPT
-2679 TGKFDFDVNKF
+2679 LNKFNLDVSKF
-2690 KDSYYMSQLT
+2690 KDTYYMSQLS
-2700 KTIIRDGYDNVR
+2700 KSLIRDSYNNVR

-2720 AASRGVYSPLI
+2720 SASKAVYSPLI
-2731 NTRQV
+2731 ATREV
-2736 MSTQS
+2736 MSS
-2741 DSLLRIAYVNF
+2741 LADSLMNIAYANF

-2786 AILKKAYLEAGL
+2786 SILKKAYLEAGL
-2798 PTAASDKAAKGIS
+2798 PTAASDKAAKGIM
-2811 SYYENNL
+2811 SYFENNL
-2818 TGNEQNLKTDSG
+2818 TGNEKNLKTDAG
-2830 LVRPSVVTNVASK
+2830 LVSPTVVTNVASK
-2843 STKYGGDYITTYKI
+2843 SAKYNGDYITTYKI

-2889 AFRTLGIFFTNV
+2889 AFRTLGINFTNV

-2909 QYAKAFSRITNTA
+2909 QYAKAFSLITNTA
-2922 FYNVHD
+2922 FYNVHE

-2937 LKFMYSSIMNY
+2937 LKFLHSSILNY
-2948 RLPAVKEDKLKRMR
+2948 RLPAIKEDRLNRMR
-2962 ELMDKEV
+2962 ELMDKEISGIV
-2969 KGVIYNNIVD
+2969 FANNGE
-2979 ANRALADAIDK
+2979 ALQALNDAILK
-2990 TINDA
+2990 TLKDG
-2995 EVKKP
+2995 EVKAP
-3000 ISVSGNEYLGY
+3000 ISVSGNEYLGLA
-3011 VTLTRSENNSENGF
+3011 TLGDRTDSDNVDSFFSEDKVKSFAKGEKVILTENN
-3025 FAENKVKAFA
+3025 
-3035 EGKDVPLTELNTK
+3035 TRY
-3048 QLMEAHLFAG
+3048 LMQAHLNYG
-3058 YSVYEIEESGKFYI
+3058 YSVYENEEIGKFYI
-3072 SESIEYDNPNLV
+3072 SENVDFANPNLL
-3084 AYRHKNRLKGTFSD
+3084 AYKRRNKLKNIFSD
-3098 MRRQAIEKEVMYKVW
+3098 MRRQAIEKKVMYEVW
-3113 NNDLPIAVGTFAGTG
+3113 KNDLPVAVGTFAGTG
-3128 TGSTHNFNPTTIR
+3128 TGSVHNFNPTTIN
-3141 NLEKLNQEYKQY
+3141 NLAKLNEEYDRY
-3153 VIELQKKDPD
+3153 VAKLKEDDPN

-3170 EFVYSGYHSLGDKI
+3170 EFVYSGHHSLGEKI
-3184 KEYLRI
+3184 KEYLRV
-3190 AQGKYPVF
+3190 AQGAYPAFAGVG
-3198 SDIDKSDFATEP
+3198 IDGFAVKP
-3210 KNLKEAF
+3210 KNMEEAF
-3217 KTLDKYVNSHF
+3217 KELDRYVNSHF

-3235 LLYTLRPLMET
+3235 LLYALRPLMET
-3246 LGIDE
+3246 LGIDR
-3251 LPVTDDASVF
+3251 LPITVDTNEF
-3261 KEWADKAGVPFDDS
+3261 KEWADKAGVPFDNS
-3275 GLVVEGQY
+3275 ELAVEGQY
-3283 IGGAGIYFDGQI
+3283 ITDTGIYFDGQV

-3307 ENSLNL
+3307 EQSLNL

-3333 NAQLLVEQ
+3333 NAQLLIEQ
-3341 VKSFAKFLD
+3341 VRTFAKFLN

-3378 AIIGLAKVLDNPEST
+3378 AIIALAKVLENPEST

-3436 IVSAV
+3436 IVSTV
-3441 RDRISVLTKA
+3441 RDRISALTKA
-3451 FSKLWFGSDTVAAKD
+3451 FSKLWFGSDKVAARD

-3491 IFTNLYSAT
+3491 IFNNLYSAT

-3534 SKPTNKVIFSLSDEM
+3534 SKPTNKVIFTLSDEL
-3549 AKQLIANGYKL
+3549 AKQLIKDGYKL

-3565 ESLSRLSL
+3565 ESMSRLSL

-3582 NGFRTLATSILN
+3582 NSFRTLATSILN
-3594 DVMTSEDVENILPS
+3594 DVMTSEDVENILPP
-3608 QVVKVLQDKSS
+3608 QVINALHSKSS

-3639 TNKAEE
+3639 VNKSEE

-3663 NTKAKESLMA
+3663 NIKAKESLMN

-3696 DEIVKE
+3696 DEIVKD
-3702 KFKDAAER
+3702 KFKNAAER
-3710 DVIADK
+3710 DIIADK

-3734 VMMDWAS
+3734 VMMDWAT

-3807 VRERSRKAVPN
+3807 VRERSRNTVPN

-3824 RQEGVKIRSGQDK
+3824 RQEGVRIRPAQDK

-3869 SARIESLY
+3869 STRIEAIY
-3877 NELKNKL
+3877 NELSDKL
-3884 GSMGIDVNVANWINW
+3884 RSMGIDANVANWINW
-3899 QTSGLADLQTKRVA
+3899 QTSGLADLQTKRIA

-3953 PMVQEMTALKALNNV
+3953 PMVQEMTALKALNNA
-3968 SNEDI
+3968 SKDDI
-3973 AEVVELTK
+3973 AEVVDLTQ
-3981 YKAFDMLMSQAKDID
+3981 YKAFDMLMAQAKDID

-4015 NPNQDMKVVK
+4015 NHNQDMKVVK

-4065 QAGSFGFAGMSNKGT
+4065 QTGSFGFAGMSNKGT
-4080 ALSSG
+4080 ALSNG
-4085 EGLRSVATQINDK
+4085 EGLRSVATEVSDK

-4137 KIYAHSLEVDSDTV
+4137 KIYAHSLEVDSNTV

-4178 IKVNTKNAEIL
+4178 IKVNAKNAEIL
-4189 KNEYL
+4189 KKEYL
-4194 NSRRKQEWIILD
+4194 SSRRKQEWVILD

-4215 PADIQY
+4215 PVDVQY

-4240 TETKGLP
+4240 AETKGLP

-4278 QETIRN
+4278 QEGIRN
-4284 VLGTFGISKENIKYL
+4284 VLGAFGISKENIKYL
-4299 KDAQDVFAGLVGYVK
+4299 KEAQDIFAGAVGYVK
-4314 EIMLIRS
+4314 KIMLIRS
-4321 IIVPVQNIVSN
+4321 IAVPVQNIISN
-4332 VIHLVNLGIPLKD
+4332 AIHLVNLGIPIRD
-4345 IVTNTRVGIAEAKRY
+4345 IVTNTRIGIAEAKRY

-4368 ELYTAM
+4368 ELYTQL
-4374 RDPNMTQAKR
+4374 RDPNLSQAKR

-4393 LSDTIKN
+4393 LSDAIKN

-4420 YEQQGLDKS
+4420 YEQQGLNKD
-4429 FNIRSRVKD
+4429 FTVRSRLKD
-4438 KLGLTDWFDAFN
+4438 KLGLTDWFDAFDD
-4450 ASGFGRFV
+4450 SGFGRFV
-4458 NNLLIAESS
+4458 NNLLISDGS
-4467 DTFDFM
+4467 DTSKFM
-4473 KKSLDY
+4473 EKSLDY

-4531 WFVSY
+4531 WFMSY

-4544 WKMMRRSALKTSAI
+4544 WKMMRRNALKTSAI

-4595 HYLHKLFEMF
+4595 HYLHKLFELF

>member
-1 MSDYK
+1 MADNITNPFLK
-6 QLRQSALNRSLSDL
+6 ALQGYSVGGGRVDSTSPYTTLAL
-20 PRNVVPTG
+20 ATG
-28 NAYQDY
+28 
-34 AVSRGISVDQA
+34 VSTDEA
-45 RADHLNEVALR
+45 RKRHLNQIAER
-56 KKAEL
+56 KKFEIDSA
-61 EGIKAKQQQERQLR
+61 KAQREHERNLR
-75 VLAGESPDKVNREV
+75 ILSGESPSEV
-89 AIAEQNASTMS
+89 EKERTASEQYDSLS
-100 GAQRLQNV
+100 GAQRYENLLK
-108 MNGGYDPE
+108 GAYDPE
-116 FSRDLDNKSPEELG
+116 FASALENKSPREVGL
-130 MLYGAEVQAFATQR
+130 LYGEQAGAIADTLQTNR
-144 ARNELS
+144 IRNFRDVIDTE
-150 AMATTMSNRGEQ
+150 GED
-162 GSALGSI
+162 GSVLGTI
-169 VQGATQGTANL
+169 TQGLGRGSGRILNAAYTVAVPEFSLEGTLQDTLNSYAAREHSNEEFWDRFNSTRQNQKKASDSAINSL
-180 LNTANIL
+180 AEDLRVQEEIRLAQQGVNREDARKQASNKADTLDYHGNNTNTADL
-187 IHQGISAPIE
+187 LG
-197 ALYDSAT
+197 
-204 TDETYEA
+204 
-211 ALRRKRA
+211 
-218 QGWKG
+218 
-223 HNEIQDGI
+223 
-231 DGFFSQFDSEAQA
+231 
-244 NEKKSDMAVGQ
+244 
-255 LAEALRLRNERQYRN
+255 
-270 KTEIDWDTARKAA
+270 
-283 ASDADKLDNYGKN
+283 
-296 ISKEK
+296 
-301 LFTGVGE
+301 GVGE
-308 QLPQLALAYA
+308 QIPQLAVAIA
-318 TGGLGSSAFKS
+318 SGGLGSAGSKLATASVSKALTGSFSKTAIKR
-329 AGTAYAGRGALSFG
+329 AGT
-343 EKAVVRLGTSE
+343 
-354 LNKLGSIGA
+354 IG
-363 SIGIG
+363 IGLGIG
-368 AEAGAQD
+368 AEAGIQD
-375 FVGAGAD
+375 GLSAASD
-382 AYKAVEELPQEALDK
+382 AYQSVMQMSDEQLAT
-397 SPNYQKLIKSGM
+397 
-409 SPKDAR
+409 SPKYQELISQGKTAK
-415 EALAVEAAD
+415 EAKEEIALNAA
-424 KAGTKSGLITAGSAG
+424 KRAGTMSGLYTMGSAG
-439 ALGSIFEKALF
+439 TVGSF
-450 GLGGKLTKNNAILGL
+450 GERILGGFVKAGSKKGALYGL
-465 GSPAT
+465 GSLVT
-470 EAFSEGLE
+470 EPSSEYGE
-478 EYWNNTAP
+478 EYVNIAAP
-486 KEAVNDV
+486 KEAINQATGTDI
-493 LGYNYHADPSIYS
+493 YADPTIYAN
-506 TSAVTQAAA
+506 TGATRAAA
-515 ISGLVGSAGAVR
+515 IAGAFGGAASVK
-527 TSGSVAKQA
+527 TSGSIAKHA
-536 ASKALNIAK
+536 ASKALDVAK
-545 NTKFGKIVADKFN
+545 NTKFGKSVAEKFN

-570 EATTFEHFHKSEDNE
+570 EATAFEHFHKSEDNE

-592 IKTLVSEFAKAANV
+592 IKTLVSEFAKAANI

-635 TEKVKHYEAIFD
+635 EEKIKHFETIFD
-647 TVRNAAF
+647 TIRNAAF
-654 ADLKENYSDKNILG
+654 ADLKENYSDKSILG

-686 EQKAKYLEYLEQAKA
+686 EQKAKYLDYLEQAKA
-701 KHIDSV
+701 KYIDSV

-721 DASRKFNP
+721 DTSRNFDP
-729 DQEADNVDISEY
+729 DQEADNVDISKY
-741 LNGKPVNLSN
+741 LNGKPANLSN
-751 VLFSATK
+751 VLFSATR

-782 GTVTQEDVTP
+782 GTITQDDVTP
-792 EILKNIKA
+792 DILKNIKA

-806 GVVSKS
+806 NTMSKS

-820 TASIKVI
+820 AASIKVI
-827 KKLLNN
+827 KKLLNK
-833 LPDNTSETQAKTFY
+833 LPDNMSETQAKTFY

-858 HYITNMAHNDDG
+858 HYITNMANTDDG
-870 MSRLFAFRASQ
+870 LSHLFAFRASQ
-881 SAKFNALSNLLIE
+881 AAKFNALSNLLIE

-931 SISQVQKYMGMLI
+931 SVKQVQKYMGMLI

-958 DTLDSKSDKKPKTEE
+958 DTLDSKSGVKPKTSE
-973 KAKTESKAKENTTA
+973 KTKAEPKAEENTTA
-987 DMFEEGETNNESTEE
+987 DMFEEEETNNESTEE
-1002 TKAEPKAEEKAEPEK
+1002 TKAEPEAKKESTTEPAKE
-1017 KDSTE
+1017 STTE
-1022 EKVKSEP
+1022 EKVKDKPE
-1029 KEESKKDD
+1029 KESKKDD
-1037 FEEIKG
+1037 STKDNFEEVKE

-1055 AKKEDKN
+1055 AKKEEKN

-1067 QNEQE
+1067 QNEPE
-1072 AKSEEKAKETP
+1072 AKVEEKAEETP

-1089 PKTES
+1089 SKTES
-1094 KPKTEEKT
+1094 KSKTEEKT
-1102 VDPTKGIYRNKK
+1102 VDPAKGIYRNKK

-1166 RYEELTAKVA
+1166 KYEELSA
-1176 KLSGYRVDGN
+1176 KLAKIDGYRVDGN
-1186 GIEVLKGK
+1186 GVEVLKGK

-1224 EALLSTKDST
+1224 EALLSTKGST

-1249 ILTELRDGSVKAAT
+1249 ILTELRDGSAKAAA
-1263 ESKAKKDSINIADL
+1263 ESKAKKDSINIAAL

-1282 KAIYSNYGVEI
+1282 KDIYSNYGVEI

-1303 VNNVFKGVIYS
+1303 VDNAFKGVIYS
-1314 GGAKGADRAWA
+1314 GGAKGADRVWA
-1325 AMINT
+1325 AMINA

-1345 KDSMENAIG
+1345 QDSMENAIG
-1354 TNIGLKPDSALVNTL
+1354 TNIGLKPNWKLVESL
-1369 EKVIS
+1369 DKVIS
-1374 NFKDKDK
+1374 NIKGKDK
-1381 FTRKAQGHIDKLRI
+1381 FERKAQRHIRDLSI
-1395 ALQGGAKKANVRQVS
+1395 ALQGGAKEDGIRQAS
-1410 LTGRNI
+1410 LAARNI
-1416 LQVVWSSSVVAAAP
+1416 LQVVWSSAVVAAAP

-1444 LGAYLGK
+1444 LGAYLGR
-1451 PVLVLDTNSKNG
+1451 PVLVLDTNSQNG
-1463 NDWYQVTGYKQGAY
+1463 NEWYQVTGYKNGTY

-1511 NHENLRKEMVNF
+1511 NHENLRAEMVNF
-1523 VTKAFNGNEDAIDK
+1523 ITKAFNGNEDAVDK
-1537 AFEKSIIDDGLMNDS
+1537 AFEEAIIDDNLMADT
-1552 RNSDKTYEETI
+1552 RNSDKTYEEHI
-1563 NDNSEIAR
+1563 NDNSDILK

-1635 SLAKVLDST
+1635 NLAKVLDST
-1644 EEITDEDKAAALRD
+1644 EEVTDEDKASALRD
-1658 INTGLS
+1658 INTDLT
-1664 EEDATNMVAT
+1664 EEAAANMVAT
-1674 KPKEVDSLIDA
+1674 KPEDVDALIEG
-1685 VRNTVRFVEEKYA
+1685 VRNAVRFVEEKYA
-1698 VSSLNLS
+1698 VSSLNMS

-1724 GRVVMPK
+1724 GRIVMPK
-1731 GFIIGLALGFIDAIN
+1731 GFTIGLALGFIDAVN
-1746 HGLSGMAETTDNYE
+1746 HSLSGMAETTDNYE
-1760 ENVSV
+1760 ESV
-1765 NNKST
+1765 DVGSEAT
-1770 YHQKFNPYFLTRED
+1770 YHQRFNPYILTRED
-1784 TNENSPTKGTLL
+1784 DNERSPTRGSLL
-1796 VSKDAF
+1796 VSKDFF
-1802 KDIELLSSDLP
+1802 KDIEFTSSDLP
-1813 SLGLPTN
+1813 SLGMPANT
-1820 SYVEQLGNFMMKR
+1820 YVEQLGNFMMKR
-1833 LGVSFSKDMPIDV
+1833 LGVSFSKDIPVDV

-1851 SSLGNELFSLLHT
+1851 SSLGNELRALLHT
-1864 SYLVRNYELSVP
+1864 SFLIRNYELSVA
-1876 DGKFMTTK
+1876 DGKFMSTK
-1884 VMFSGALPAGI
+1884 VIFSGALPAGI

-1900 RALQQIVFSAQFP
+1900 RAFQQAVYRAQFP
-1913 NSEHV
+1913 NSEYV
-1918 IYDPSKHGKVTKKG
+1918 IYDPNKHGVITKKG
-1932 GVKETRTAEQTVEH
+1932 GKKETRTVEQTIEH
-1946 YENLNFGEENPSPI
+1946 FENLNFGEENPSPI
-1960 ANVIEIAGLT
+1960 ANVVEIAGLT

-1980 PEWEKEKGY
+1980 PEWAKEKGY

-1997 SPFKGKHNPD
+1997 SPFKGKYNPD

-2035 LLKDNPELFFRLYG
+2035 LLKDNPELFFRLHG
-2049 GKDLEDKEGKTTQKV
+2049 GKDLEDKEGKTSQKV
-2064 EQITSKS
+2064 EQINSKS
-2071 DQLRQQILTVEKI
+2071 DQLRQQINTVEKI
-2084 IQEAIEKNIP
+2084 IQEAIEKGIP
-2094 LEELVLY
+2094 LDELVLY

-2137 SVEELEAMSKDGQ
+2137 SVEDLEAMSKDGQ
-2150 VELTDGITLP
+2150 VELADGITLP
-2160 LDVLK
+2160 LDALK
-2165 GYLADWEKGVTL
+2165 DYLEDWKEGVTL

-2188 DVAKVLRD
+2188 DVAKGLRE

-2202 VTPVE
+2202 VSPVT
-2207 AQERNLRNLFGAMAQ
+2207 AQTRNLRNLFGAMAQ
-2222 SLGIKVER
+2222 ALGIKVER

-2235 ALYKLAKLINTPLIQ
+2235 ALYKLAKLINKPLIQ
-2250 DAIAIQT
+2250 DVIAIQD

-2264 KSLDYDKAARAFADK
+2264 KSIDYDKAARAFADK

-2293 IATYLTAPNGKF
+2293 ITTYLTAPNGKF

-2325 QDGTLTDLTHSV
+2325 QDGTLTNLTHSV
-2337 GIFEGQYLQH
+2337 GIFEGRYLQH
-2347 RILKLQEQGVDI
+2347 RILKLQEQGVDV

-2379 EREYIVESFLS
+2379 EREYIVESFLNVS
-2390 VTPEEFDAMIKEGSI
+2390 PEEFEAMIKEGSI
-2405 DAEVGRV
+2405 DAEAGRV
-2412 AFRNNTNTAIQQLT
+2412 TFRNDTNTAIQQLS
-2426 SEVNFGAYEDKQRM
+2426 SEVNFGIYEDKERM

-2457 GKAVVAI
+2457 GKAVVAT

-2478 ITNDFIND
+2478 ITNSFVSN
-2486 FGADLRFNDPETQ
+2486 FGANLLFHNPETQ
-2499 DHLDTVHEIIKSQG
+2499 DHLNLIDEIVKG
-2513 LPQGINTKLAD
+2513 EGFPNGINTKLAD
-2524 IHNLAAL
+2524 IHNLDAL
-2531 AVAID
+2531 SVAIN
-2536 VPQSDQYNRT
+2536 VPQSDQYNET
-2546 ARKIINRL
+2546 ASRVTKRL
-2554 EWAMYTF
+2554 NWAMFTF

-2571 RMYFKRG
+2571 RMYFRNKDG
-2578 NGDVVS
+2578 SVVG
-2584 YVPVDFFGMTINDLI
+2584 YTPIDFFDMTINDVI
-2599 SLSKKNVE
+2599 SLNRKNVE
-2607 VDAVSRSIAKSPSQP
+2607 VDAVSRSIAKSPAQP

-2639 WSSAIVNLVDRVR
+2639 WSSAIVDLVDRVR
-2652 ELHSDESTIKSD
+2652 ELHSDESTIGSA
-2664 EATNLTRLL
+2664 ESINLTRLL
-2673 LTLQPT
+2673 LALQPT
-2679 TGKFDFDVNKF
+2679 LNRFNLDVSKF
-2690 KDSYYMSQLT
+2690 KDTYYMSQLS
-2700 KTIIRDGYDNVR
+2700 KSLIRDSYNNVR

-2720 AASRGVYSPLI
+2720 SASKAVYSPLI
-2731 NTRQV
+2731 ATREI
-2736 MSTQS
+2736 MSS
-2741 DSLLRIAYVNF
+2741 LADSLMNIAYANF

-2786 AILKKAYLEAGL
+2786 SILKKAYLEAGL
-2798 PTAASDKAAKGIS
+2798 PTAASDKAAKGIM

-2818 TGNEQNLKTDSG
+2818 TGNEKKLKTDAG
-2830 LVRPSVVTNVASK
+2830 LVSPTVVTNVASK
-2843 STKYGGDYITTYKI
+2843 SAKYNGDYITTYKI

-2889 AFRTLGIFFTNV
+2889 AFRTLGINFTNV

-2909 QYAKAFSRITNTA
+2909 QYAKAFSLITNTA
-2922 FYNVHD
+2922 FYNVHE

-2937 LKFMYSSIMNY
+2937 LKFLHSSIMNY
-2948 RLPAVKEDKLKRMR
+2948 RLPAIKEDRLNRMR

-2969 KGVIYNNIVD
+2969 SGIEFANNGE
-2979 ANRALADAIDK
+2979 ALQALYDAILK
-2990 TINDA
+2990 TLKDD
-2995 EVKKP
+2995 EVKAP
-3000 ISVSGNEYLGY
+3000 ISVSGNEYLGLA
-3011 VTLTRSENNSENGF
+3011 TLGDRTDSDNADSFFSEDKVKSFARDEKVILTENN
-3025 FAENKVKAFA
+3025 
-3035 EGKDVPLTELNTK
+3035 TRY
-3048 QLMEAHLFAG
+3048 LMQAHLNYG
-3058 YSVYEIEESGKFYI
+3058 YSVYENEETGKFYI
-3072 SESIEYDNPNLV
+3072 SENVDFANPNLL
-3084 AYRHKNRLKGTFSD
+3084 AYKRKNKLKNIFGD
-3098 MRRQAIEKEVMYKVW
+3098 MRRQAIEKKVMYEVW
-3113 NNDLPIAVGTFAGTG
+3113 KNDLPVAVGTFAGTG
-3128 TGSTHNFNPTTIR
+3128 TGSVHNFNPTTIN
-3141 NLEKLNQEYKQY
+3141 NLAKLNEEYDRY
-3153 VIELQKKDPD
+3153 VAKLKEDDPNG
-3163 SYIPTFN
+3163 YIPTFN
-3170 EFVYSGYHSLGDKI
+3170 EFVYSGYHSLGEKI
-3184 KEYLRI
+3184 KEYKRV
-3190 AQGKYPVF
+3190 AQGAYPAFTGVG
-3198 SDIDKSDFATEP
+3198 IDGFAVKPRNME
-3210 KNLKEAF
+3210 EAF
-3217 KTLDKYVNSHF
+3217 KELDIYVNSHF

-3235 LLYTLRPLMET
+3235 LLYALRPLMET
-3246 LGIDE
+3246 LGIDK
-3251 LPVTDDASVF
+3251 LPITVDANEF
-3261 KEWADKAGVPFDDS
+3261 KEWADKAGVPFDNS
-3275 GLVVEGQY
+3275 GLAVEGQY
-3283 IGGAGIYFDGQI
+3283 ITDTGIYFDGQV

-3307 ENSLNL
+3307 EQSLNL

-3333 NAQLLVEQ
+3333 NAQLLIEQ
-3341 VKSFAKFLD
+3341 VRTFAKFLN

-3378 AIIGLAKVLDNPEST
+3378 AIIGLAKVLENPEST

-3427 GAKKSVWQK
+3427 GAKKTIWNK

-3441 RDRISVLTKA
+3441 RDRISALTKA
-3451 FSKLWFGSDTVAAKD
+3451 FSKLWFGSDKVAARD

-3491 IFTNLYSAT
+3491 IFNNLYSAT

-3520 YNNNSS
+3520 YDNNSS

-3534 SKPTNKVIFSLSDEM
+3534 SEPTNKVIFSLSDEM
-3549 AKQLIANGYKL
+3549 AKQLIKDGYKL

-3565 ESLSRLSL
+3565 ESMSRLSL

-3582 NGFRTLATSILN
+3582 NSFRTLATSILN
-3594 DVMTSEDVENILPS
+3594 DVMTSEDVENILPP
-3608 QVVKVLQDKSS
+3608 QVVNALQSKSS
-3619 EGAVAQTLALLAVI
+3619 EGAVAQTLVLLAVI

-3639 TNKAEE
+3639 VNKAEE
-3645 KVDILP
+3645 KVEILP

-3663 NTKAKESLMA
+3663 NTKAKESLMN

-3679 STASGYD
+3679 STATGYD

-3696 DEIVKE
+3696 DEIVKD
-3702 KFKDAAER
+3702 KFKNAAER
-3710 DVIADK
+3710 DIIADK

-3734 VMMDWAS
+3734 VFMDWAA

-3807 VRERSRKAVPN
+3807 VRERSRNAVPN

-3824 RQEGVKIRSGQDK
+3824 RQEGVRIRPVQDK

-3869 SARIESLY
+3869 STRIEAIY
-3877 NELKNKL
+3877 NELSDKL
-3884 GSMGIDVNVANWINW
+3884 RSMGIDANVANWINW
-3899 QTSGLADLQTKRVA
+3899 QTSGLADLQTKRIA

-3953 PMVQEMTALKALNNV
+3953 PMVQEMTALKALNNA
-3968 SNEDI
+3968 SKDDI
-3973 AEVVELTK
+3973 AEVVDLTQ
-3981 YKAFDMLMSQAKDID
+3981 YKAFDMLMAQAKDID

-4015 NPNQDMKVVK
+4015 NHNQDMKVVK

-4048 NQEYIVMFTD
+4048 NQEYVVMFTD

-4065 QAGSFGFAGMSNKGT
+4065 QTGSFGFAGMSNKGT
-4080 ALSSG
+4080 ALSNG
-4085 EGLRSVATQINDK
+4085 EGLRSVATEVNDK

-4111 AAMYNKNFYD
+4111 AAMYNRNFYD

-4137 KIYAHSLEVDSDTV
+4137 KIYAHSLEVDSNTV

-4178 IKVNTKNAEIL
+4178 IKVNAKNAEIL
-4189 KNEYL
+4189 KKEYL
-4194 NSRRKQEWIILD
+4194 SSRRKQEWIILD

-4278 QETIRN
+4278 QEGIRN
-4284 VLGTFGISKENIKYL
+4284 VLGAFGISKENIKYL
-4299 KDAQDVFAGLVGYVK
+4299 KEAQDIFAGAVGYVK
-4314 EIMLIRS
+4314 KIMLIRS
-4321 IIVPVQNIVSN
+4321 IAVPVQNIISN
-4332 VIHLVNLGIPLKD
+4332 AIHLVNLGIPVKD
-4345 IVTNTRVGIAEAKRY
+4345 IVTNTRIGIAEAKRY
-4360 TENRIQIA
+4360 TENRIQVA
-4368 ELYTAM
+4368 ELYAQL
-4374 RDPNMTQAKR
+4374 RDPNLSQAKR
-4384 DVLTARIKH
+4384 DVLIARIKH
-4393 LSDTIKN
+4393 LSDAIKN

-4420 YEQQGLDKS
+4420 YEQQGLNKD
-4429 FNIRSRVKD
+4429 FTVRSRLKD
-4438 KLGLTDWFDAFN
+4438 KLGLTDWFDAFDD
-4450 ASGFGRFV
+4450 SGFGRFV
-4458 NNLLIAESS
+4458 NNLLISDGS
-4467 DTFDFM
+4467 DTSEFM
-4473 KKSLDY
+4473 EKSLDY

-4531 WFVSY
+4531 WFMSY

-4544 WKMMRRSALKTSAI
+4544 WKMMRRNALKTSAI